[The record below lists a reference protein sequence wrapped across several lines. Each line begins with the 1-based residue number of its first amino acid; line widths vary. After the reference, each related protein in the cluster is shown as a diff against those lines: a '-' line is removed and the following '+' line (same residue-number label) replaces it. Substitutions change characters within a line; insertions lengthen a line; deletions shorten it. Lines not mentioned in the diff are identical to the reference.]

1 MRQPEWR
8 HPELVCLPSGLHYSH
23 CASSLHVLGC
33 KQKKWWA
40 AVTPKAADAHDALL
54 SSLLQAIPACQS
66 EEVGAVITV
75 LLEDPAHA
83 AVALLAARLRDTAAA
98 AVAPVGTYARQ
109 IPRPSPSAARGHAC
123 SSVPGGPRSAGPPW
137 RPSAQTPPL
146 TTSTAVRLLWPAGA
160 PPQRQGCLQGKPHM
174 QCLYTSKAVRISFLP
189 SALT

>member
-1 MRQPEWR
+1 MLMMPCC
-8 HPELVCLPSGLHYSH
+8 HPCCKPTLLANQKAP
-23 CASSLHVLGC
+23 ASSV
-33 KQKKWWA
+33 
-40 AVTPKAADAHDALL
+40 DD
-54 SSLLQAIPACQS
+54 
-66 EEVGAVITV
+66 V

-83 AVALLAARLRDTAAA
+83 AVALLAAHALRDTAAA
-98 AVAPVGTYARQ
+98 AVAPVGMYARQ

-174 QCLYTSKAVRISFLP
+174 RRLYTSQG
-189 SALT
+189 SANQLLALCIDMTTNSSGVGRSRTRV